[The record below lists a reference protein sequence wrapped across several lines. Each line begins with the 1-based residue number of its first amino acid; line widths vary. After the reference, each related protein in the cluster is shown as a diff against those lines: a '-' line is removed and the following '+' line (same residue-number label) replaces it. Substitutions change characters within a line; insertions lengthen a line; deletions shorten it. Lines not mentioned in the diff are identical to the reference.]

1 MHYANISCV
10 VSSTTSSGSSNSN
23 FPLSLSQHWQRWA
36 LTRLIPFSLNCIL
49 IWGLCGSGLALRL
62 KFDLIKIATALLHE
76 SLWNRGQESM
86 RAGWKRSGKTQT
98 NVFGSLLIKT
108 SLNLDLHQM
117 SCSKWEL
124 RQRMWVRWR
133 ESEMHV
139 QKRLKKSKHSI
150 NKLGKACA
158 KRYPEYDMHY
168 VSLKWK
174 SISWNIYITGWHDQ

>member
-1 MHYANISCV
+1 
-10 VSSTTSSGSSNSN
+10 
-23 FPLSLSQHWQRWA
+23 
-36 LTRLIPFSLNCIL
+36 
-49 IWGLCGSGLALRL
+49 
-62 KFDLIKIATALLHE
+62 
-76 SLWNRGQESM
+76 M
-86 RAGWKRSGKTQT
+86 RAGWKRSGKAQT

-150 NKLGKACA
+150 NKLGQVCA
-158 KRYPEYDMHY
+158 KRNPEYDMHY

-174 SISWNIYITGWHDQ
+174 SISWNIYTTGWHDQYMCQYLFFVFYYCHQLMSFKGIVHLKIKMLSLITHPHVTANL